1 MPKIIF
7 KCRYLKNGAHAAN
20 LVEYMA
26 TREGV
31 EKLPQRVRN
40 RPATEKQRG
49 LISNLMN
56 QFPDAADLFEYEDYK
71 THPTVENASEFITAV
86 LEQNM
91 DRLGHQDVYVKYIA
105 TRPRVEKSGAHGLF
119 SDTDAPIILSG
130 VADEV
135 AHYEGNVW
143 TPIISLRREDAA
155 RLGYDHAAAWMDLL
169 RGKRNLFAEQM
180 KISPENLRWYAAFHN
195 EGHHPHCHMVV
206 YSTDPR
212 EGYVTKPAIDKM
224 RSAMAR
230 EIFKQDLMQIYPEQT
245 VMRQKTA
252 QQSRA
257 VLNELIAQMESGTCE
272 SKAIENLLVQLAER
286 LQHTS
291 GKKQYGYLKSDVKA
305 LVNRIVDELA
315 RDGRVA
321 QAYQAWYTL
330 RSEVLHTYA
339 DKLPNPLPLSRQ
351 KEFKSI
357 RNMVITEALRIG
369 VQTVTLEGDEDMDE
383 QAVTDGEFSAEQAE
397 SPAASIEDESEFID
411 GVQEDAQPISDIAP
425 GESANPERTGEPAG
439 AANPYI
445 QWSARYLQARES
457 LYGKE
462 NTEPDFAQALQL
474 FQEEA
479 AAGNVLVMCDLG
491 RMYKDGLG
499 IEADAELSSS
509 WYEKAFAGFYKIES
523 RKAHCY
529 VEYRIGEMY
538 AQGLG
543 TGQDYEEAAGWLDK
557 SAAENYKYAQY
568 SLAGQYVRGQGVEK
582 NLHTAFQLYEKAAR
596 QHFPYA
602 SYNLAKMCRD
612 GLGTAV
618 DGEKSAAYFEE
629 AFLGFL
635 QLEKQ
640 SRDDRLLYRIGQ
652 MLFTGTGTQKDVGA
666 AISYLERSAKLGNV
680 YAQCL
685 FGKLY
690 LAVES
695 PWNPVESPYVDPEKG
710 LFWLSKAADAGNDGA
725 QYQLGK
731 LYRDGLPVAKD
742 MDRAVHLF
750 TLAAKQK
757 NSFAAYALG
766 KLYLAGTDIPKD
778 IGSAVKWLTAAA
790 EQDNSFAQYRLGK
803 LYLQGEDLTKDVESA
818 VRWLTASANQGNQY
832 AQYALGK
839 LYLLGRDVPRDQEK
853 AMRWLEASARQS
865 NPYARFLLL
874 EHPDSAY
881 SPSPLLAAT
890 RLLRQL
896 GRIFR
901 EQQNW
906 LRGGPGME
914 LDSKLRRRLR
924 QKKIAM
930 GHAADEQTPSQ
941 IH

>member
-31 EKLPQRVRN
+31 EKLPPRVRD
-40 RPATEKQRG
+40 RPATEKQRD
-49 LISNLMN
+49 LINDLMN
-56 QFPDAADLFEYEDYK
+56 QFPDAADLFEYEDFK
-71 THPTVENASEFITAV
+71 SHPTVENASEFITAV
-86 LEQNM
+86 LEQNI

-135 AHYEGNVW
+135 AHHKGNVW

-155 RLGYDHAAAWMDLL
+155 RLGYDHAAAWKDLL

-180 KISPENLRWYAAFHN
+180 KISPENLRWYAAFHD
-195 EGHHPHCHMVV
+195 EGHHPHCHMIV
-206 YSTDPR
+206 YSVDPR

-224 RSAMAR
+224 RSAIAR

-252 QQSRA
+252 EQSRA
-257 VLNELIAQMESGTCE
+257 VLDELIANMESGTCE
-272 SKAIENLLVQLAER
+272 SNAIENLLVQLSER
-286 LQHTS
+286 LRHTS
-291 GKKQYGYLKSDVKA
+291 GKKQYGYLKADVKA
-305 LVNRIVDELA
+305 LVDRIVDELA
-315 RDGRVA
+315 KDERVA
-321 QAYQAWYTL
+321 EAYRAWDTL
-330 RSEVLHTYA
+330 RNEILHTYA
-339 DKLPNPLPLSRQ
+339 DKLPDPLPLSRQ

-357 RNMVITEALRIG
+357 RNLVITEALRIG
-369 VQTVTLEGDEDMDE
+369 VQTSTLEGDENMDE
-383 QAVTDGEFSAEQAE
+383 QAAVDEKSATEQAE
-397 SPAASIEDESEFID
+397 PPTASMEDESGFFE
-411 GVQEDAQPISDIAP
+411 GVQEDAQPLSDAAP
-425 GESANPERTGEPAG
+425 GEPANPERIGESAG
-439 AANPYI
+439 AAGPYI
-445 QWSARYLQARES
+445 QWSARYLRAREY

-462 NTEPDFAQALQL
+462 NMEPNFAQALRL

-479 AAGNVLVMCDLG
+479 AAGNVLAMCDLG
-491 RMYKDGLG
+491 RMYKAGLDSG
-499 IEADAELSSS
+499 PDAECSFD
-509 WYEKAFAGFYKIES
+509 WYEKAFAGFYEIES
-523 RKAHCY
+523 RKAHRY
-529 VEYRIGEMY
+529 VEYRIGKMH

-543 TGQDYEEAAGWLDK
+543 TEQDYEEAAGWFEK

-568 SLAGQYVRGQGVEK
+568 SLAGQYARGQGVEK
-582 NLHTAFQLYEKAAR
+582 NFPAAFQLYEKAAR

-602 SYNLAKMCRD
+602 FYELAKMCRD

-629 AFLGFL
+629 AFLGFQ

-652 MLFTGTGTQKDVGA
+652 MLLTGTGTQKDVGA
-666 AISYLERSAKLGNV
+666 SIPYLERSAKLGNL

-685 FGKLY
+685 LGKLY
-690 LAVES
+690 LAVKN
-695 PWNPVESPYVDPEKG
+695 PWNSVESPYADPERG

-725 QYQLGK
+725 QYQLGE
-731 LYRDGLPVAKD
+731 LYRDGLHVTKD
-742 MDRAVHLF
+742 MDRAVRF
-750 TLAAKQK
+750 FIAAAEQK
-757 NSFAAYALG
+757 NPFAAYALG

-778 IGSAVKWLTAAA
+778 IGAAVKWLTAAA
-790 EQDNSFAQYRLGK
+790 ELDNPFAQYRLGK
-803 LYLQGEDLTKDVESA
+803 LYL
-818 VRWLTASANQGNQY
+818 
-832 AQYALGK
+832 LGQ
-839 LYLLGRDVPRDQEK
+839 DVPRDREE
-853 AMRWLEASARQS
+853 AIRRLEASERQG
-865 NPYARFLLL
+865 NPYARFLL
-874 EHPDSAY
+874 EHPDSACG
-881 SPSPLLAAT
+881 PSLLLAAT

-901 EQQNW
+901 EQQNR

>member
-1 MPKIIF
+1 MPEIIF
-7 KCRYLKNGAHAAN
+7 KCRYLKNGTHAAN

-31 EKLPQRVRN
+31 EKLPPQVRN

-49 LISNLMN
+49 LISDLMN

-71 THPTVENASEFITAV
+71 THPAVENASEFITAM

-91 DRLGHQDVYVKYIA
+91 DQLGHQDVYVKYIA
-105 TRPRVEKSGAHGLF
+105 TRPRVEKSGTHGLF
-119 SDTDAPIILSG
+119 SDTDEPIILSG

-135 AHYEGNVW
+135 AHHEGNVW

-155 RLGYDHAAAWMDLL
+155 RLGYDHAAAWKDLL

-180 KISPENLRWYAAFHN
+180 KISPENLCWYAAYHN
-195 EGHHPHCHMVV
+195 EGHHPHCHMIV
-206 YSTDPR
+206 YSVDPR
-212 EGYVTKPAIDKM
+212 EGYVTKPAINKM

-245 VMRQKTA
+245 AMRQKTA
-252 QQSRA
+252 EQSRA
-257 VLNELIAQMESGTCE
+257 VLDELIAQMESGTCE
-272 SKAIENLLVQLAER
+272 NKAIENLLVQLAER
-286 LQHTS
+286 LRHTS

-305 LVNRIVDELA
+305 LVDRVVDELSK
-315 RDGRVA
+315 DGRVA
-321 QAYQAWYTL
+321 DAYRAWYTL
-330 RSEVLHTYA
+330 RSEILHTYA
-339 DKLPNPLPLSRQ
+339 DRLPDSLPLSRQ

-357 RNMVITEALRIG
+357 RNMVITEALHIRNR
-369 VQTVTLEGDEDMDE
+369 TVVFEGDEDIDE
-383 QAVTDGEFSAEQAE
+383 ESPTEQAE
-397 SPAASIEDESEFID
+397 PPTASMEDESGFFD
-411 GVQEDAQPISDIAP
+411 GVQEDTQPLSDAAP
-425 GESANPERTGEPAG
+425 VEPANSERTGGPFRSAD
-439 AANPYI
+439 PYI
-445 QWSARYLQARES
+445 QWSARYLRAREF

-462 NTEPDFAQALQL
+462 NTNPDLPQALQL

-479 AAGNVLVMCDLG
+479 AAGNVLAMCDLG
-491 RMYKDGLG
+491 RMYKDGIG
-499 IEADAELSSS
+499 INPDAQCSFD
-509 WYEKAFAGFYKIES
+509 WYEKAFAGFYGIES
-523 RKAHCY
+523 QKAHRY
-529 VEYRIGEMY
+529 VEYRIGKMH

-543 TGQDYEEAAGWLDK
+543 TAQDYEEAAGWFEK

-582 NLHTAFQLYEKAAR
+582 NLHMAFQLYQKAAR

-602 SYNLAKMCRD
+602 SYELAKMCRD
-612 GLGTAV
+612 GLGTTV
-618 DGEKSAAYFEE
+618 DGEKSAAYFKE

-652 MLFTGTGTQKDVGA
+652 MLVAGTGTQKDVGA
-666 AISYLERSAKLGNV
+666 AIPYLEQSAKLSNV

-685 FGKLY
+685 LGKLY
-690 LAVES
+690 LAVKNL
-695 PWNPVESPYVDPEKG
+695 WNPVENPYADPERG

-731 LYRDGLPVAKD
+731 LYRDGLYVAKD

-750 TLAAKQK
+750 IAAAEQK

-766 KLYLAGTDIPKD
+766 KLYLAGTDVPRD

-790 EQDNSFAQYRLGK
+790 ELDNPFAQYRLGK
-803 LYLQGEDLTKDVESA
+803 IYLQGEDFPKDVEFA
-818 VRWLTASANQGNQY
+818 VRWLNASANQGNQY

-839 LYLLGRDVPRDQEK
+839 LYLMGRDVPQNREE
-853 AMRWLEASARQS
+853 AMRWLEASARQG
-865 NPYARFLLL
+865 NPYAQFLL
-874 EHPDSAY
+874 EYPDSFRD
-881 SPSPLLAAT
+881 PSLLMAAT

-901 EQQNW
+901 DQQNR

-930 GHAADEQTPSQ
+930 GHATDEQTPSQ
-941 IH
+941 IY

>member
-7 KCRYLKNGAHAAN
+7 KCRYLKNGTHAAN

-31 EKLPQRVRN
+31 EKLPPRVRK
-40 RPATEKQRG
+40 RPATQKQHD
-49 LISNLMN
+49 LISGLMN

-71 THPTVENASEFITAV
+71 AHPTVENASEFITAV

-119 SDTDAPIILSG
+119 SDTDEPIILSR
-130 VADEV
+130 VVDEV
-135 AHYEGNVW
+135 AHHEGNVW
-143 TPIISLRREDAA
+143 TPIISLRREDAV
-155 RLGYDHAAAWMDLL
+155 RLGYDHAAAWENFL
-169 RGKRNLFAEQM
+169 RGKRNLFAEQV
-180 KISPENLRWYAAFHN
+180 KIAPENLRWYAAFHD
-195 EGHHPHCHMVV
+195 ESHHPHCHMIV
-206 YSTDPR
+206 YSVNPR
-212 EGYVTKPAIDKM
+212 EGYVTKPGIDKM
-224 RSAMAR
+224 RSAMVR

-245 VMRQKTA
+245 VMRKKTA
-252 QQSRA
+252 EQSRA
-257 VLNELIAQMESGTCE
+257 VLDELIAQMESGTCE
-272 SKAIENLLVQLAER
+272 SKTVENLLIQLAER
-286 LQHTS
+286 LRHTT
-291 GKKQYGYLKSDVKA
+291 GKKQYGYLKADVKT
-305 LVNRIVDELA
+305 LVDRIVDELA
-315 RDGRVA
+315 KDGRVA
-321 QAYQAWYTL
+321 EAYQAWNTL
-330 RSEVLHTYA
+330 RSEILHTYS
-339 DKLPNPLPLSRQ
+339 DKLPDPLPLSRQ

-369 VQTVTLEGDEDMDE
+369 AQTVTLEGDEDMDE
-383 QAVTDGEFSAEQAE
+383 QAVMGVESAAEQAE
-397 SPAASIEDESEFID
+397 PPTASMANDESEFFD
-411 GVQEDAQPISDIAP
+411 SLQEDAQSLSDTVLVEP
-425 GESANPERTGEPAG
+425 TNPHQTDEPLRAAG
-439 AANPYI
+439 SYI
-445 QWSARYLQARES
+445 QWSTRYLRAREY

-479 AAGNVLVMCDLG
+479 TAGNVLAMCDLG
-491 RMYKDGLG
+491 RMYKNGLG
-499 IEADAELSSS
+499 SEPDAECSFD
-509 WYEKAFAGFYKIES
+509 WYEKAFAGFYAIEF
-523 RKAHCY
+523 RKTHRY
-529 VEYRIGEMY
+529 VEYRIGKMH

-543 TGQDYEEAAGWLDK
+543 TEQDYEEAAGWLEK

-582 NLHTAFQLYEKAAR
+582 NLPAAFQLYEKAAC

-602 SYNLAKMCRD
+602 SYELAKMCRD

-618 DGEKSAAYFEE
+618 DGEKSAAYFKE

-635 QLEKQ
+635 QLERQ

-666 AISYLERSAKLGNV
+666 SIPYLERSAKLGNS

-685 FGKLY
+685 LGKLY

-695 PWNPVESPYVDPEKG
+695 PWNPVENPYADPERG

-731 LYRDGLPVAKD
+731 LYRNGLHVAKD
-742 MDRAVHLF
+742 MDRAIHLF

-757 NSFAAYALG
+757 NPFAAYALG
-766 KLYLAGTDIPKD
+766 RLYLIGTELPKD
-778 IGSAVKWLTAAA
+778 IGAAVKWLTAAA
-790 EQDNSFAQYRLGK
+790 ELDNPFAQYRLGK
-803 LYLQGEDLTKDVESA
+803 IYLQGEGLPKDVEPA

-839 LYLLGRDVPRDQEK
+839 IYLLGRDVPQDREE
-853 AMRWLEASARQS
+853 AIRWLEASARQG
-865 NPYARFLLL
+865 NPYARFLL
-874 EHPDSAY
+874 EHPDSVRG
-881 SPSPLLAAT
+881 PSLLMAAT

-901 EQQNW
+901 DQQNR